1 MKRSKQKRGLS
12 ILLALAMLIGSIGT
26 PGAALDK
33 AIPARAVAAEEKG
46 AVERQ
51 RVSVASGASITGNI
65 TWEILGYKDN
75 GESSGPYI
83 LSLKAKTPEKL
94 GLGDFHSG
102 NGNITWID
110 YVNLIN
116 VEEDN
121 YVEKV
126 ELTNINEISER
137 VFYGSNIRSIDL
149 RGVEKIGI
157 FAFSESE
164 LSGNLNIPAKCT
176 VYDNAFRGCNQ
187 LDGSLTLGSSVKMAD
202 SAFGEC
208 SFREAR
214 IPTTVSVFDGN
225 DWNWKENKYTEKP
238 ADVKV
243 GEPGFLEKAAK
254 ITFEVDNE
262 ATVGAATVDED
273 TKTYNTVRKAG
284 VEAGGFSI
292 QGDKLSTITYAL
304 TSKGSL
310 ENKSAISL
318 KVCQTGKEDVVEEIA
333 PGRKASVANGSLVGT
348 TPPASSDSS
357 GGNGVPST
365 PSGPSA
371 PSGGGAPSAP
381 SGGGAGAPGGGGTPS
396 APAKEETEQ
405 KDAAKEETDKSTE
418 VKEEAKE
425 LPAVNT
431 KLTDKS
437 KNTYRVTKKGK
448 EVSFIGNKKKATV
461 TIPKTVKVDGISYKV
476 TAIEKNAFKNN
487 KTIKKLVI
495 SDSVMTIGTSAFQGC
510 TSLKTVVLGKNIK
523 KIGKNAFSGCK
534 SLKEIRIPK
543 GKKKEYKSLLPG
555 FSLVEIK

>member
-1 MKRSKQKRGLS
+1 MERNKKKRGLAV
-12 ILLALAMLIGSIGT
+12 LLALAMSIGTIGT
-26 PGAALDK
+26 PGTALDK

-51 RVSVASGASITGNI
+51 RVSVTSGASISGNI

-94 GLGDFHSG
+94 GQ
-102 NGNITWID
+102 NGFLRNNEGKMWMD
-110 YVNLIN
+110 YVYSL
-116 VEEDN
+116 DGS

-126 ELTNINEISER
+126 ELSNINELSDR

-149 RGVEKIGI
+149 RGVKKVGALA
-157 FAFSESE
+157 FADSE
-164 LSGNLNIPAKCT
+164 LSGDLNIPAKCM

-187 LDGSLTLGSSVKMAD
+187 LSGSLTLGSSVKMAD

-225 DWNWKENKYTEKP
+225 DWNWNDNTYTEKP

-243 GEPGFLEKAAK
+243 GGPGFLEKAEK
-254 ITFEVDNE
+254 ITFEVDNA
-262 ATVGAATVDED
+262 ATVGAATEDED
-273 TKTYNTVRKAG
+273 TKGTYNTVRKAQA
-284 VEAGGFSI
+284 EAGGFSI
-292 QGDKLSTITYAL
+292 REDKLSTITYAL

-318 KVCQTGKEDVVEEIA
+318 KVCQAEKPGIVEEIA
-333 PGRKASVANGSLVGT
+333 PGGKASVANGSLVGT

-371 PSGGGAPSAP
+371 PSGGGAPSTP

-418 VKEEAKE
+418 AKEEAKE

>member
-1 MKRSKQKRGLS
+1 
-12 ILLALAMLIGSIGT
+12 GT

-65 TWEILGYKDN
+65 TWEIRGYKN
-75 GESSGPYI
+75 GVENSGPYI
-83 LSLKAKTPEKL
+83 LSFEAKTPAKL
-94 GLGDFHSG
+94 EQNNFGGSVNDWVYYMRAIDG
-102 NGNITWID
+102 NYI
-110 YVNLIN
+110 
-116 VEEDN
+116 
-121 YVEKV
+121 EKV
-126 ELTNINEISER
+126 ELTNIVELDER
-137 VFYGSNIRSIDL
+137 VFEDSNIRSIDL
-149 RGVEKIGI
+149 RGVEKIGVAA
-157 FAFSESE
+157 FANSE
-164 LSGNLNIPAKCT
+164 LSGELNIPANCT
-176 VYDNAFRGCNQ
+176 VYDAAFSECIHLN
-187 LDGSLTLGSSVKMAD
+187 GSLTLGSSVKMAD
-202 SAFGEC
+202 SAFVGC
-208 SFREAR
+208 PFSEAR
-214 IPTTVSVFDGN
+214 IPTTVSVFDAISWEAG
-225 DWNWKENKYTEKP
+225 KYVEKP
-238 ADVKV
+238 VDVKV
-243 GEPGFLEKAAK
+243 GGPGFLEKAAK

-262 ATVGAATVDED
+262 ATVGAATEDED
-273 TKTYNTVRKAG
+273 KTYNTVRKAG

-318 KVCQTGKEDVVEEIA
+318 KVCQAEKPGIVEEIA
-333 PGRKASVANGSLVGT
+333 PGGKASVANGSLVGT

-357 GGNGVPST
+357 GGNGAPST

>member
-12 ILLALAMLIGSIGT
+12 ILLALAMLIGSIGM

-51 RVSVASGASITGNI
+51 RVSVASGASITGDI
-65 TWEILGYKDN
+65 TWEIRGYKDVV
-75 GESSGPYI
+75 EDSGPYI
-83 LSLKAKTPEKL
+83 LSFEAKTPAKL
-94 GLGDFHSG
+94 EQKNFEGSVNDWVYYMNRVDG
-102 NGNITWID
+102 NYI
-110 YVNLIN
+110 
-116 VEEDN
+116 
-121 YVEKV
+121 EKV
-126 ELTNINEISER
+126 ELTNIKELDER
-137 VFYGSNIRSIDL
+137 VFEGSNIRSIDL
-149 RGVEKIGI
+149 RGVEKIGVAA
-157 FAFSESE
+157 FAGSE
-164 LSGNLNIPAKCT
+164 LSGNLNIPANCT
-176 VYDNAFRGCNQ
+176 VYDAAFSECIHLN
-187 LDGSLTLGSSVKMAD
+187 GSLTLGSSVKMAD
-202 SAFGEC
+202 SAFGQC
-208 SFREAR
+208 PFSEAR

-225 DWNWKENKYTEKP
+225 KLLNNGNYAEESI
-238 ADVKV
+238 DVKV

-262 ATVGAATVDED
+262 ATVGAATEDED
-273 TKTYNTVRKAG
+273 KTNNTVRQAG
-284 VEAGGFSI
+284 ATSGGFSI

-318 KVCQTGKEDVVEEIA
+318 KVCQAEKPGIVEEIA

-357 GGNGVPST
+357 GGNGAPST

-510 TSLKTVVLGKNIK
+510 TSLKTVILGKNIK